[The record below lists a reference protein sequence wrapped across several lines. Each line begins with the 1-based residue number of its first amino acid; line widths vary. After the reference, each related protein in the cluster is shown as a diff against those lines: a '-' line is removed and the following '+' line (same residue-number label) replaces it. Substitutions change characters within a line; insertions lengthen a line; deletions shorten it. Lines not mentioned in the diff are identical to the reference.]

1 MYRREHYRSIAK
13 VIRDSQTRVIG
24 TSYILI
30 DKGELVNQFITLF
43 VQDNPRFDEK
53 KFRKEIGE

>member
-53 KFRKEIGE
+53 KFRKELEE